1 MRDLGTL
8 ASLAIASLA
17 VAFSVGGCD
26 VHQSSAADTDT
37 DATGSTASPSSSA
50 EDDDDGGPGP
60 SGDAGSAG
68 PGPADPSSGSTG
80 GSGPTDET
88 GDPTGDSGLNPDG
101 LPTERYGALH
111 VADGRLRAEDGSAI
125 QLRGV
130 SSMWLNWEY
139 DGYAESLPALEF
151 MRDEWGLTVIRAAMG
166 VDAEGAYLANPDKAL
181 SQVRTIVDNAVA
193 AGVYVIIDWHDHHAE
208 QHQAQAIQFF
218 EMMTAEYGHLPNVLY
233 EPYNEPLQVSWSGT
247 VKPYHE
253 AVVTAIRAGD
263 PDNVIILGS
272 PNWSSS
278 VDEAAADP
286 VVGTNLVY
294 TLHFYA
300 CSHGQE
306 IRNRGTVALS
316 QGLALFATEWAA
328 THADGGLDGLVC
340 ESEALA
346 WRDWMNQNQVSWTA
360 WKLDNCQPDSS
371 CILAPGASVAG
382 GWGPGDLGG
391 HGAYVRERMLE

>member
-1 MRDLGTL
+1 MTT
-8 ASLAIASLA
+8 
-17 VAFSVGGCD
+17 
-26 VHQSSAADTDT
+26 DTDT
-37 DATGSTASPSSSA
+37 DASSSTAGPDSSPS
-50 EDDDDGGPGP
+50 DDDGGPGGP
-60 SGDAGSAG
+60 GGSAGSAG
-68 PGPADPSSGSTG
+68 TDPTDPTAGSTG
-80 GSGPTDET
+80 DSDPTDAT
-88 GDPTGDSGLNPDG
+88 GEVTDTGLNPGG

-111 VADGRLRAEDGSAI
+111 VAEGRLRAENGEPI

-130 SSMWLNWEY
+130 SSMWLNWENE
-139 DGYAESLPALEF
+139 GYAESLSALEY
-151 MRDEWGLTVIRAAMG
+151 MRDSWGLTVIRAAMG

-208 QHQAQAIQFF
+208 QHQAEAIAFF
-218 EMMTAEYGHLPNVLY
+218 QMMTAEFGHLPNVLY

-253 AVVTAIRAGD
+253 ALVSAIRAGD
-263 PDNVIILGS
+263 PDNVIILGTPS
-272 PNWSSS
+272 WSSA

-286 VVGTNLVY
+286 VAGTNLMY
-294 TLHFYA
+294 TIHFYA

-306 IRNRGTVALS
+306 ARNRGTVALS

-328 THADGGLDGLVC
+328 THADGGLDGVVC
-340 ESEALA
+340 EAEAMA
-346 WRDWMNQNQVSWTA
+346 WRDWMNQSQVSWTA

-382 GWGPGDLGG
+382 GWGPNDLGG
-391 HGAYVRERMLE
+391 HGAFVRDRMLE